1 VDVLLDLLGVLDD
14 VEEDVL
20 LGVLDEV
27 EDDVLLDVEL
37 RVDVEDD
44 VDVVEHGQ
52 GTAINKAC
60 SISVYVLSTGT
71 ISNASNSSQSG
82 MYPSPNTKASSNI
95 SSAHSSSYGKAG
107 SNSFVKVLPAVVT
120 N

>member
-1 VDVLLDLLGVLDD
+1 MLLDVLDD
-14 VEEDVL
+14 VE
-20 LGVLDEV
+20 
-27 EDDVLLDVEL
+27 DDILLDMEL
-37 RVDVEDD
+37 LVDVEDK

-52 GTAINKAC
+52 GTPINKAC
-60 SISVYVLSTGT
+60 SISAFVLSTGT

>member
-1 VDVLLDLLGVLDD
+1 VLDE

-20 LGVLDEV
+20 LDVLDEV
-27 EDDVLLDVEL
+27 DDEVLLDVEL
-37 RVDVEDD
+37 LVDVEDE

-52 GTAINKAC
+52 GTPINKAC
-60 SISVYVLSTGT
+60 SISAFVLSTGT

-95 SSAHSSSYGKAG
+95 SSAHSSSYGKVG

>member
-71 ISNASNSSQSG
+71 ISNAINSSQSG
-82 MYPSPNTKASSNI
+82 MYPSPKPKARCNI
-95 SSAHSSSYGKAG
+95 SRAHPSSYGVSSSKAG
-107 SNSFVKVLPAVVT
+107 SNSFV
-120 N
+120 

>member
-1 VDVLLDLLGVLDD
+1 MLVD

-37 RVDVEDD
+37 LVDVEDD

-71 ISNASNSSQSG
+71 ISNAINSSQSG
-82 MYPSPNTKASSNI
+82 MYPSPKLKARCNI
-95 SSAHSSSYGKAG
+95 SRAHPSSYGVSSSKAG
-107 SNSFVKVLPAVVT
+107 SNSFV
-120 N
+120 

>member
-1 VDVLLDLLGVLDD
+1 MLLDVLDD
-14 VEEDVL
+14 
-20 LGVLDEV
+20 V

-37 RVDVEDD
+37 LVDVEDEVD
-44 VDVVEHGQ
+44 VNVVEHGQ
-52 GTAINKAC
+52 GTFINKAC
-60 SISVYVLSTGT
+60 SLFAYVLSTGT

-95 SSAHSSSYGKAG
+95 SRAHSLSYGVPSMAG
-107 SNSFVKVLPAVVT
+107 SKSFVKVSPAVVT